1 MRSRVVAYGGLG
13 FLLLL
18 GLGCLGLVFPLEF
31 LFTVAFGWIFYLHRV
46 LPQLT
51 VSPAG
56 VVTAVVCLA
65 GVGFGTH
72 AFLTWLYGAVRG
84 PDSAPWRKKWSAQL
98 VAGVLLMFVA
108 GIGMIGVVHQTGW
121 LITSPEPWTTTTGSV
136 RIAARRAQ
144 SVNNLKQIG
153 LGARNY
159 METAKAFPPGAV
171 MGAHGT
177 LMHSWQTL
185 ILPWV
190 EERKLYERIDLTLP
204 WDDPANAPA
213 MQVKIDGYLMPGVT
227 VATDASGRALS
238 HYEGNAR
245 VVGRTKGLRLADV
258 PDGTSNT
265 ILAGESAGDY
275 RPWAEPGHWR
285 DPADGINVAPDRGF
299 GSLFPGGANV
309 LMLDGSVRF
318 LKNRINPA
326 VLKALSTP
334 AGGEMISSDQ
344 Y

>member
-1 MRSRVVAYGGLG
+1 MRTSRMIGCGGLG

-18 GLGCLGLVFPLEF
+18 GLSCLGLAVPLVF
-31 LFTVAFGWIFYLHRV
+31 LFAVAFGWIFYLYRV

-56 VVTAVVCLA
+56 VVTAVMCLA
-65 GVGFGTH
+65 GVGFGAH
-72 AFLTWLYGAVRG
+72 AFLRWLHGAVCG
-84 PDSAPWRKKWSAQL
+84 PGSAPWRKKWSAQL

-121 LITSPEPWTTTTGSV
+121 LITSPEPWVTSSDRRLLR
-136 RIAARRAQ
+136 RIR
-144 SVNNLKQIG
+144 SSNNLKQIG
-153 LGARNY
+153 LGAHGY
-159 METAKAFPPGAV
+159 HAAEKVFPPGAA

-177 LMHSWQTL
+177 LLHSWQTL
-185 ILPWV
+185 ILPYV
-190 EERKLYERIDLTLP
+190 EQGELSNRIDRTLP
-204 WDDPANAPA
+204 WDDPANAAALQTRVSFYEIP
-213 MQVKIDGYLMPGVT
+213 DGPPPL
-227 VATDASGRALS
+227 DASGQALT

-245 VVGRTKGLRLADV
+245 VVGRTKGLRAEDV
-258 PDGTSNT
+258 TDGTSNT
-265 ILAGESAGDY
+265 ILAGESAGGY

-299 GSLFPGGANV
+299 GSLSPGGASV
-309 LMLDGSVRF
+309 LFLDGSVRF
-318 LKNRINPA
+318 IKNTINPT

-334 AGGEMISSDQ
+334 AGGETISSDD